1 MGCGKTDRLLTGVLS
16 SAAFSVS
23 SIVANLALLPLI
35 LHQIGAGPYGMWLL
49 LSAFAAYLYQAD
61 LGMGAT
67 MVHFAARHRS
77 ASVDVQREIVSTGA
91 AWMGIA
97 GVVVLPLYLVG
108 GYMLV
113 SLRGPGAHVSPAQ
126 GHVLLALGAVLVTGI
141 GLRVFPST
149 LQGYGFLVMQRATQT
164 LAVAVR
170 VIATI
175 LACVVL
181 HSLIALAAGETIALL
196 TPSVL
201 CATELWRRGVPMPSR
216 GSISRARFREMIRY
230 GIRAF
235 CVGAMAIILLQ
246 GDAIIVGV
254 VVNAAAVAYYSAAF
268 RVYNSVLSAIGW
280 MTDPLLAALT
290 RLYGNDVVRAREMF
304 LGMLFATLWFACA
317 VCGALIIG
325 APGLMR
331 LWLGPHAPTGEI
343 AATLAVL
350 LFGLMMSST
359 HEAAI
364 PASGAI
370 GQPGVFA
377 PLYAGWA
384 LSNLV
389 LSSVL
394 GSWLG
399 IVGIALGTTLPLL
412 VLEPL
417 FVLRVESR
425 LGIPWRRW
433 FKSCLTPILGACGL
447 AAMASLASVDVLRGT
462 FSPVMASILG
472 ALVYGLAYAAVTLF
486 RRQILPHNSL
496 RAVLDARL

>member
-1 MGCGKTDRLLTGVLS
+1 MGSRKTDRLLTGVLS
-16 SAAFSVS
+16 GAAFSVS
-23 SIVANLALLPLI
+23 SIIANLALLPI
-35 LHQIGAGPYGMWLL
+35 IFHQIGAAQYGMWLL

-67 MVHFAARHRS
+67 MVHFAARHRG
-77 ASVDVQREIVSTGA
+77 ASVTEQREILSTGA
-91 AWMGIA
+91 AWMGLA
-97 GVVVLPLYLVG
+97 GLVVLPLYVVVGHILVT
-108 GYMLV
+108 
-113 SLRGPGAHVSPAQ
+113 LRGGGAHLTPEQ
-126 GHVLLALGAVLVTGI
+126 GKVLLALGSLLVAGI

-149 LQGYGFLVMQRATQT
+149 LQGYGFLVIQRATQT
-164 LAVAVR
+164 IAVVVR
-170 VIATI
+170 VVATVV
-175 LACVVL
+175 ACFVL
-181 HSLIALAAGETIALL
+181 RSLIALAVGETIALL
-196 TPSVL
+196 TPPVL
-201 CATELWRRGVPMPSR
+201 CALELRRRGIPMPAW
-216 GSISRARFREMIRY
+216 GSVRRTRFKEMIRY

-254 VVNAAAVAYYSAAF
+254 VVNAAAVAYYGAAF

-290 RLYGNDVVRAREMF
+290 RLYGNDSARAREMF

-317 VCGALIIG
+317 VCGTLIIG
-325 APGLMR
+325 APGLIR
-331 LWLGPHAPTGEI
+331 VWLGPNVPTAEI
-343 AATLAVL
+343 ATTLAVL
-350 LFGLMMSST
+350 LLGLMMSST

-364 PASGAI
+364 PASGAS

-377 PLYAGWA
+377 PLYAAWA

-399 IVGIALGTTLPLL
+399 IVGVALGTTLPLL

-417 FVLRVESR
+417 FVLRIESR

-433 FKSCLTPILGACGL
+433 FTSCLTPILGACGL
-447 AAMASLASVDVLRGT
+447 AAVAALACVDALRG
-462 FSPVMASILG
+462 SLGPELASILG
-472 ALVYGLAYAAVTLF
+472 AVAYALAYVVMTLF
-486 RRQILPHNSL
+486 RRQILPHKSL